1 MAKEQLVKIDP
12 KNLEYC
18 AIELKALLERKL
30 KDKSIILEVAIY
42 SDTSS
47 PLNVEIED
55 TSLGGATLCDGYIWS
70 DSSLV
75 WLRKSSMLPLSDI
88 SLVTA
93 SQLAKIK
100 RWTRRYMEELATYYE
115 EELKLKGK

>member
-42 SDTSS
+42 SDTNS

-55 TSLGGATLCDGYIWS
+55 YSLGGATLCDGYIWS

-88 SLVTA
+88 SLVNA

-100 RWTRRYMEELATYYE
+100 RWTTKYMEELATYYK

>member
-1 MAKEQLVKIDP
+1 MTKENLVKLDP

-18 AIELKALLERKL
+18 SIELKNLLECKL

-42 SDTSS
+42 SGTSS

-88 SLVTA
+88 SLVSA

-100 RWTRRYMEELATYYE
+100 RWTTKYMEELATYYTDE
-115 EELKLKGK
+115 LKGK

>member
-1 MAKEQLVKIDP
+1 MAKEQLVKIDF
-12 KNLEYC
+12 KNLKGC
-18 AIELKALLERKL
+18 SIELKALLERKL

-42 SDTSS
+42 SNRTS

-55 TSLGGATLCDGYIWS
+55 FSQGGATLCDGYIYS
-70 DSSLV
+70 DLSLV

-100 RWTRRYMEELATYYE
+100 RWSQRYMEELATYYKDE
-115 EELKLKGK
+115 LKGK

>member
-1 MAKEQLVKIDP
+1 MVKEQLVKIDP
-12 KNLEYC
+12 MDLEYC
-18 AIELKALLERKL
+18 SIELKNLLERKL

-42 SDTSS
+42 SGTSS

-70 DSSLV
+70 DLSLV

-88 SLVTA
+88 SLVTTN
-93 SQLAKIK
+93 QLAKIK
-100 RWTRRYMEELATYYE
+100 RWATKYMEELAPYYE
-115 EELKLKGK
+115 EELKGK

>member
-18 AIELKALLERKL
+18 AIELKALLEHKL

-42 SDTSS
+42 SDTNS

-55 TSLGGATLCDGYIWS
+55 YSLGCATLCDGYIWS

-88 SLVTA
+88 SLVNA

-100 RWTRRYMEELATYYE
+100 RWTTKYMEELATYYK